1 MSSSRTN
8 NRSLY
13 IDTEALTL
21 KERLLNKVQKAT
33 LSLGRLTTRH
43 LVPRLH
49 CDLVACQQS
58 AHVAGHIKKGV
69 HYAK

>member
-1 MSSSRTN
+1 MGSSKTN

-13 IDTEALTL
+13 IDTEALTI
-21 KERLLNKVQKAT
+21 KERPLNKVQKAT

-49 CDLVACQQS
+49 CNLVACQQS
-58 AHVAGHIKKGV
+58 AHVASYIKKGV
-69 HYAK
+69 HHV